1 MSMLIHYF
9 FFVSLF
15 KHLIQLTPFPFSIS
29 QAVSSVFHQLLASL
43 SPFFRFFLTAQ
54 EEPYAFLSQF

>member
-1 MSMLIHYF
+1 MLIHYF

-15 KHLIQLTPFPFSIS
+15 KHHLKLTPFPFSIS
-29 QAVSSVFHQLLASL
+29 QAVSSVFHQLLSSL
-43 SPFFRFFLTAQ
+43 FPFFRFFLTAQ